1 MKTIIAEKPSVAREI
16 ARIVGA
22 GKREEGYLTGN
33 GYNVTWAFGHL
44 VQPAMPEEYN
54 LHGFVRSNLPIIPE
68 TFTLVPRQVRTE
80 KGYKADSSVVAQI
93 KIIYHAAKAR
103 SEADWLVG
111 INGTQALSIAAGRG
125 TYSVGRVQTPTL
137 AMICERYWENRRF
150 TPEAFWQLHI
160 SAKVQDSDG
169 VVKMPS
175 VEKWKDKATATALY
189 NNVKESNTATV
200 VKVERKEKIEE
211 TPLLYDLT
219 TLQKDANTKY
229 GFTAEQTLDITQ
241 KLYEKKLVTYPRT
254 GSRYPEPAADTSRKM
269 SLRKYR
275 NCWLSS
281 AGSHNGAARSRKSR
295 SLPEEA
301 LMTAR

>member
-1 MKTIIAEKPSVAREI
+1 
-16 ARIVGA
+16 
-22 GKREEGYLTGN
+22 
-33 GYNVTWAFGHL
+33 
-44 VQPAMPEEYN
+44 
-54 LHGFVRSNLPIIPE
+54 
-68 TFTLVPRQVRTE
+68 
-80 KGYKADSSVVAQI
+80 
-93 KIIYHAAKAR
+93 
-103 SEADWLVG
+103 
-111 INGTQALSIAAGRG
+111 
-125 TYSVGRVQTPTL
+125 
-137 AMICERYWENRRF
+137 
-150 TPEAFWQLHI
+150 
-160 SAKVQDSDG
+160 
-169 VVKMPS
+169 MPS

-189 NNVKESNTATV
+189 NNIKESNTATV

-254 GSRYPEPAADTSRKM
+254 GSNSSPIPEPAADTSRKM

-275 NCWLSS
+275 NCWLLSV
-281 AGSHNGAARSRKSR
+281 GSHNGAARSRKSR